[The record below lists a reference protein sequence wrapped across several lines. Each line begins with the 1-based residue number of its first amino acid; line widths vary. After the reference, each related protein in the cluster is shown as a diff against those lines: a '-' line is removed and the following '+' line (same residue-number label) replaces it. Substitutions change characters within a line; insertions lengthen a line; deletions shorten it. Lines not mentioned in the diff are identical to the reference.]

1 MKRLSSHTI
10 GMDQGTFELFSDFQ
24 DGGEMWT
31 GSGPRKVSR
40 AVEFSEA
47 FSTQPMVHVSL
58 SMWDMGNDSNARGDI
73 RAENVT
79 ETGFDLV
86 FQTWSDTRIARASAS
101 WLAIGEVADP
111 DQWQPY

>member
-1 MKRLSSHTI
+1 MKCLSSHTI
-10 GMDQGTFELFSDFQ
+10 GMNQGTFELFSDFQ

-47 FSTQPMVHVSL
+47 FSAQPMAHVSL
-58 SMWDMGNDSNARGDI
+58 SIWDMGNDSNARADI

-79 ETGFDLV
+79 VTGFDLV
-86 FQTWSDTRIARASAS
+86 FRTLSDTRIARVSAS
-101 WLAIGEVADP
+101 WLVIGEMADP
-111 DQWQPY
+111 DQWQLY

>member
-10 GMDQGTFELFSDFQ
+10 GMDQGTFEMFSDFQ
-24 DGGEMWT
+24 EGEEMWT

-58 SMWDMGNDSNARGDI
+58 SMWDMGNDSNARADI

-86 FQTWSDTRIARASAS
+86 FRT
-101 WLAIGEVADP
+101 
-111 DQWQPY
+111 

>member
-58 SMWDMGNDSNARGDI
+58 SMWDMGNDSNARADI

-86 FQTWSDTRIARASAS
+86 FQTCSDTRIARVSAS

-111 DQWQPY
+111 DQWQLY

>member
-1 MKRLSSHTI
+1 MKRLSSHPI

-24 DGGEMWT
+24 EGGEMWT

-58 SMWDMGNDSNARGDI
+58 SMWDMRNDSNARGDI

-111 DQWQPY
+111 DQWQLY

>member
-24 DGGEMWT
+24 EGGVMWT

-58 SMWDMGNDSNARGDI
+58 SMWDMGNDSNARADI

-86 FQTWSDTRIARASAS
+86 FQTWSDTRIVRVSAS